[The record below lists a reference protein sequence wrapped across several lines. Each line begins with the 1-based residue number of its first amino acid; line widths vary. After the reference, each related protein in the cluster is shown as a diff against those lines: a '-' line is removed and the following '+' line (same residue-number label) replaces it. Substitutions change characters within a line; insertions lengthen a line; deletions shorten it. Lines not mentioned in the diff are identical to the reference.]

1 MVLIQDIFYYGVKM
15 FCIKVLH
22 KADFI
27 MTNFAWVSNV
37 AHGRLV
43 TSMAENFSR
52 WLGGGPRYNCVCLS
66 FEPIHL

>member
-52 WLGGGPRYNCVCLS
+52 VVRRGSEIQLCLLK
-66 FEPIHL
+66 F

>member
-15 FCIKVLH
+15 FCIKVFH

-52 WLGGGPRYNCVCLS
+52 VVRRGSEIQLCLLK
-66 FEPIHL
+66 F